1 MNISKLKNYLF
12 LLSRK
17 YFNNNIQPSYIEPIL
32 GKLFLFDLK
41 IPGIDTN
48 DIQCLNIEL
57 ISFTLFMFHFERSG
71 KYAKDEQP

>member
-1 MNISKLKNYLF
+1 MSISKLKNYLD
-12 LLSRK
+12 LLSGK
-17 YFNNNIQPSYIEPIL
+17 DFNNNIQPSYIEPIL
-32 GKLFLFDLK
+32 VKLFLFNLK

-57 ISFTLFMFHFERSG
+57 ISFTLIIFHFERSG